1 MNYPY
6 LCTEKQITEMQTTL
20 FLIIGIALGAL
31 VGWFAAQ
38 SKQRTAEG
46 EMRSLTKENER
57 LSATL
62 EQQNND
68 MEQLRKVADDARDAR
83 QAALTSLEVTRS
95 RLLETTAQHE
105 REVDAL
111 KCTHDRELTT
121 LRQTH
126 AVLVEAQERRHD
138 EAVANLKANF
148 DKTLADMQQSV
159 KAATEDML
167 RSRQQEFSQ
176 TSQQSI
182 AGIVGPLNETIA
194 KMQTAMENYSKEQ
207 SDFGGMMKANVET
220 IVRQTRAAQESA
232 IELTTALKHDT
243 KLQGDYGEAI
253 LDEILTKQ
261 GLTEGI
267 HYDLQ
272 YTIRDEQGRAVKR
285 ADGSSR
291 AADGTSMRPD
301 VVLHL
306 DNKRDVI
313 IDSKLNLTDFIN
325 YANAKTPEER
335 KRHLDRHVASIK
347 SQVRLLSQ
355 KNYSH
360 FHAKTAGRMDYV
372 IMFVPISAAWWEALR
387 HEPTLWREA
396 MAQQVYIADEQ
407 TLFAA
412 ISIIRLTWTQIAQVE
427 NQKEVFGYA
436 REMVERVG
444 QFMKHHEAMGNALNS
459 AVEAYTKAHKKLLPG
474 GQSILKTAD
483 KLLQI
488 GVEDSKKS
496 PVAKY
501 IAADGKGEEQN

>member
-1 MNYPY
+1 
-6 LCTEKQITEMQTTL
+6 MQTAL

-31 VGWFAAQ
+31 VGWFASQ
-38 SKQRTAEG
+38 SRQRAAEG
-46 EMRSLTKENER
+46 EIRSLTKDNER
-57 LSATL
+57 LSETLKQANDDLNQVRAEADKVRDAQQATL
-62 EQQNND
+62 TQ
-68 MEQLRKVADDARDAR
+68 
-83 QAALTSLEVTRS
+83 LEVTRS
-95 RLLETTAQHE
+95 RLTEANARHE
-105 REVDAL
+105 REVDAQ
-111 KCTHDRELTT
+111 KGAHDRELAT

-126 AVLVEAQERRHD
+126 AALLEAQERRHE
-138 EAVANLKANF
+138 EAVVSLKANF
-148 DKTLADMQQSV
+148 DKTMASMQQSV

-220 IVRQTRAAQESA
+220 IVQQTRAAQESA

-243 KLQGDYGEAI
+243 KLQGDYGETI
-253 LDEILTKQ
+253 LDEILTSQ

-285 ADGSSR
+285 EEAGGKR
-291 AADGTSMRPD
+291 EEGASMRPD

-306 DNKRDVI
+306 DNNRDVI

-325 YANAKTPEER
+325 FANAKTPEER

-347 SQVRLLSQ
+347 NQIRALSQ

-396 MAQQVYIADEQ
+396 MAQNVYIADEQ

-427 NQKEVFGYA
+427 NQKEVFVLA
-436 REMVERVG
+436 NEMVDRVG
-444 QFMKHHEAMGNALNS
+444 QFMKHHEAMGNALNN
-459 AVEAYTKAHKKLLPG
+459 AVDAYSKAHKKLLPS
-474 GQSILKTAD
+474 GQSILKTTE
-483 KLLQI
+483 KLLKI

-496 PVAKY
+496 SVKKY
-501 IAADGKGEEQN
+501 LAVDESEELPLIEEKPEQD